1 MSDDIDQRSYK
12 VKLARVYHIVKNL
25 MLGLGYIL
33 VACFFVAAGINI
45 ARWCIKQCECHDDT
59 DYKCNCV
66 EVPFAVVKATAWL
79 MNIGTLG
86 FSYMAYIILAEQY
99 DTEERARDQLLLC
112 INYSR
117 YYNQDEDIWKRF
129 NEKKV
134 LDISDIPK
142 VLEASGIIMAEC
154 EITNLVQNID
164 INGDGTSK

>member
-1 MSDDIDQRSYK
+1 MSDDIDQSSYK

-33 VACFFVAAGINI
+33 VACFFAAAGINI

-117 YYNQDEDIWKRF
+117 YYNQGEDIRF
-129 NEKKV
+129 
-134 LDISDIPK
+134 SDIPK